1 MCLSPPDTSRMSMCG
16 STRVYY
22 GSIRR
27 IENLPFRR
35 ESPESW
41 AITKHEACGCAGRGA
56 VLLLAWLGHRGWGF
70 GVIGGLGLVVR
81 VIGLGYVRSDLIGLG
96 F

>member
-1 MCLSPPDTSRMSMCG
+1 LQKKMATRALMWLRCACPPDTSRMSICG
-16 STRVYY
+16 RDRVYY

-41 AITKHEACGCAGRGA
+41 AITKHEACDCAGRGA
-56 VLLLAWLGHRGWGF
+56 VLLLAWLGHRGWGL
-70 GVIGGLGLVVR
+70 GIIGGLGLEAL
-81 VIGLGYVRSDLIGLG
+81 GL
-96 F
+96 